1 MNPPLKT
8 GQLREQI
15 WSDLV
20 HQNAA
25 AYPLPPHGHNP
36 NFRGARAAAKHLLK
50 YPQLESAKVVLIGM
64 EAALLALRGMLLEAE
79 KTIVVPHRTKS
90 NAYWKLEGVDKA
102 AARIENFH
110 LYGVACGLEQVDI
123 AVLASVAVAADGARL
138 SKGFGFGAKGVDAP
152 TLTLG
157 HSCMVLENLGVEAD
171 SWVIGFA
178 TPEQLTFIP
187 EKR

>member
-1 MNPPLKT
+1 MKA
-8 GQLREQI
+8 GELREQI

-20 HQNAA
+20 RHNAA

-36 NFRGARAAAKHLLK
+36 NFKGARAAAKHLLK
-50 YPQLESAKVVLIGM
+50 HPQLIEAKIVLIGM
-64 EAALLALRGMLLEAE
+64 EAALLALRGMLLEAG

-90 NAYWKLEGVDKA
+90 KAYWKLEGVVKA

-110 LYGVACGLEQVDI
+110 LYGVACGLEEVEL
-123 AVLASVAVAADGARL
+123 AVLASVAMAHDGARL
-138 SKGFGFGAKGVDAP
+138 SKGFGFGAKGVAVP

-157 HSCMVLENLGVEAD
+157 HSCMVLDSLGVEAD
-171 SWVIGFA
+171 SDIVGFA
-178 TPEQLTFIP
+178 TPEQLTFIS